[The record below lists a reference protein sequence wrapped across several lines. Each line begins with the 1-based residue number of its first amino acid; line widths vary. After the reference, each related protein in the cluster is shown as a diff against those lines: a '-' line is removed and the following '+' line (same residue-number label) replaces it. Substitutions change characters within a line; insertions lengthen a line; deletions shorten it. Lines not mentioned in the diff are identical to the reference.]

1 MSKLAREGARHACP
15 SNSSPAPTASHL
27 GKGEQEAVRAD
38 DAPQLLALD
47 LRLVPAVMLDA
58 EVHAAVE
65 PLRSDLVRPLVGLSA
80 VICLLD
86 GRYPVLVRQPLQR
99 GRGRATVFVV
109 DGGLSPW

>member
-1 MSKLAREGARHACP
+1 VKALVTLARQTRAR
-15 SNSSPAPTASHL
+15 APTASHL

-65 PLRSDLVRPLVGLSA
+65 PLRSDLVRPLVALSA

-86 GRYPVLVRQPLQR
+86 GRYRCSFGNHCSAGAVVRR
-99 GRGRATVFVV
+99 C
-109 DGGLSPW
+109 S